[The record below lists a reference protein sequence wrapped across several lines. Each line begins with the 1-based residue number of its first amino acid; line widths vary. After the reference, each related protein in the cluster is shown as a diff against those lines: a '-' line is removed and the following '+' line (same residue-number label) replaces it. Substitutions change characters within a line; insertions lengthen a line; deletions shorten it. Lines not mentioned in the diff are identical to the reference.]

1 MIKINDKFKP
11 LFEEK
16 TRYYIITGERGASK
30 SFTVNLY
37 LTLKL
42 LQLNQTILFTRFT
55 LASAKDSI
63 IPEFTEKI
71 ELLELDGKFDLQTH
85 DITNHTNNSNI
96 LFRGIKTSAGIQ
108 TAKLKSL
115 ANVNIWV
122 LDEAEELVEESIF
135 DKIDLSV
142 RAKGQTNMI
151 VLILNPASRRHW
163 IYNRFFKNKVK
174 EDFNGIH
181 KNTTYI
187 YTTLEDNYENI
198 NDELLKELRELKET
212 NPEQYKKRMGTS
224 WLDEEEDIVFN
235 YSQLNWYNK
244 IDYLGA
250 EIVAYTDI
258 ATVGIDYLCMVVGA
272 LIEDKVFIIDVIY
285 TQKDSNYT
293 MPKMISLYDKY
304 NIQTSLVESNAAGLM
319 FLRMM
324 LDKAPHLKGR
334 AKPIPST
341 TNKHTRIIIQAD
353 DILDNFYFK
362 KTDNKEYNLF
372 IEHLTSYRNDGKFK
386 IDDSVDSLAGLSKQI
401 MFLKKGKRLNKLK

>member
-30 SFTVNLY
+30 SFTANLY

-55 LASAKDSI
+55 LSSAKDSI
-63 IPEFTEKI
+63 IPEFNEKI
-71 ELLELDGKFDLQTH
+71 EMLELDGKFDIQTH
-85 DITNHTNNSNI
+85 DITHHANNSNI

-135 DKIDLSV
+135 DKIDLSI
-142 RAKGQTNMI
+142 RAKDQTNMI

-163 IYNRFFKNKVK
+163 IYNRFFKDKVK
-174 EDFNGIH
+174 EDYNGIH

-198 NDELLKELRELKET
+198 NKDLLNELKELKKSD
-212 NPEQYKKRMGTS
+212 PEKYKKRMGSS

-235 YSQLNWYNK
+235 YSQLNRFKEVDINT
-244 IDYLGA
+244 A
-250 EIVAYTDI
+250 EIIAYTDV
-258 ATVGIDYLCMVVGA
+258 ATIGIDYLCMVVGA
-272 LIEDKVFIIDVIY
+272 LIEGKIFIIDVIY
-285 TQKDSNYT
+285 TKLDSNYT
-293 MPKMISLYDKY
+293 IPKMISLYDKY
-304 NIQTSLVESNAAGLM
+304 NIQSSLVESNAAGLM

-324 LDKAPHLKGR
+324 LEKAPHLKGR
-334 AKPIPST
+334 AKPYPSS

-353 DILDNFYFK
+353 DILNNFYFK
-362 KTDNKEYNLF
+362 KTDNKEYNLY
-372 IEHLTSYRNDGKFK
+372 IDHLTSYRNDGKFK
-386 IDDSVDSLAGLSKQI
+386 IDDSVDATAGLSKYI
-401 MFLKKGKRLNKLK
+401 MFLHSGKKK